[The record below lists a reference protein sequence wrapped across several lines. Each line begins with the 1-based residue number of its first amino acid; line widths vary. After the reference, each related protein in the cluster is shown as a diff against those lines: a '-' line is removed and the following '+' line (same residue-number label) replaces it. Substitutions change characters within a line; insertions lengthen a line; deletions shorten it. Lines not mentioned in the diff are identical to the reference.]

1 MTSTSPI
8 ETPALARTVRDV
20 VAHQPDLVNEVW
32 CRKILRHILQLLER
46 QHALRLP
53 HLPISPDTI
62 GFDTQGEPMLQ
73 PAIMGSPEPGEAADV
88 QALGAVIHYAIT
100 REPVPARSLRARG
113 PEGYSESLVTAVDR
127 CVAADPRERPLSIDE
142 LRNLLGI
149 VALGPAVPVAS
160 AEPPAFMEV
169 VAPPRAGIAALGK
182 WQRWLMIGLA
192 AVVLL
197 ATASAFFMLLRGTD
211 AGDNVVLTLP
221 QRVPNTEPPARTLDP
236 NETLVTPATSPA
248 APGTTAALP
257 PTTSAAPRTTV
268 PAPDRVPAASRGNE
282 VAATARGDVLPPAPV
297 ADNTAVHSQSP
308 ARGMVQARPVA
319 PPPGRRAND
328 EAAAEPTP
336 APVSGSASVK
346 LLIKPW
352 GTVYVDGVERG
363 VSPPLKRLA
372 LPAGRHT
379 VRVVNPNFRDR
390 VIRIDASKAGA
401 NRINV
406 DFAASSR

>member
-1 MTSTSPI
+1 
-8 ETPALARTVRDV
+8 
-20 VAHQPDLVNEVW
+20 
-32 CRKILRHILQLLER
+32 
-46 QHALRLP
+46 
-53 HLPISPDTI
+53 
-62 GFDTQGEPMLQ
+62 
-73 PAIMGSPEPGEAADV
+73 
-88 QALGAVIHYAIT
+88 
-100 REPVPARSLRARG
+100 
-113 PEGYSESLVTAVDR
+113 VDR
-127 CVAADPRERPLSIDE
+127 CVAADPRERPQSIDE

-169 VAPPRAGIAALGK
+169 VAPSRAGIAALGK
-182 WQRWLMIGLA
+182 WQRWLLIGLA

-236 NETLVTPATSPA
+236 NETLVTPATSA
-248 APGTTAALP
+248 AVPGTTAALP
-257 PTTSAAPRTTV
+257 PATSAAPGTTV
-268 PAPDRVPAASRGNE
+268 PVRSMDGVPAASGGNE
-282 VAATARGDVLPPAPV
+282 APATAGGDVLPAAPV
-297 ADNTAVHSQSP
+297 ADNTAARSQAP
-308 ARGMVQARPVA
+308 ARAMVQARPVV

-328 EAAAEPTP
+328 EAAADPTP
-336 APVSGSASVK
+336 APVSGPANVK